1 MSEYEMPPIRYGWK
15 CPVCGAV
22 YAPDWPWC
30 TLCQGQK
37 PTTITATNVTVEPA
51 QTPIRDMMVGTAQS
65 DLRIHVL
72 GNEKG

>member
-1 MSEYEMPPIRYGWK
+1 MIEYCTPPVRYGWQ

-30 TLCQGQK
+30 TVCTGQK
-37 PTTITATNVTVEPA
+37 TTTVTTTSVPGEAVQAEPIT
-51 QTPIRDMMVGTAQS
+51 G
-65 DLRIHVL
+65 DLRVHVY